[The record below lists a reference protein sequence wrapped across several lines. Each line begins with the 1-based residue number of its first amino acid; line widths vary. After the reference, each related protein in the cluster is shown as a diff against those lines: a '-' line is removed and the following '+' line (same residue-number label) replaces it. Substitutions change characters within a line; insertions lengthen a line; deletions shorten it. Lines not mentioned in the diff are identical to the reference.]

1 MTQANMD
8 KKLSHYDTKVCE
20 QGRQESLQWV
30 KRNAWLF
37 DGMVLVSNT
46 QERCRH
52 LYNILDKHN
61 HVHAG
66 IYNKGFNERDFRQF
80 VNKTKEQTIK
90 ELSELFPVV
99 AEDIGDNFSLWM
111 DQELVDKEGNL
122 LFENN
127 KKLQERTYEALINVD
142 TQFPGKDMFLITS
155 SGVLRSIQSTLLW
168 MTSRQFDKYLTQE
181 LWKNSIPN
189 LGITEFFWNEKEI
202 KYELEKFNIVG
213 ADFESNL

>member
-1 MTQANMD
+1 
-8 KKLSHYDTKVCE
+8 
-20 QGRQESLQWV
+20 
-30 KRNAWLF
+30 
-37 DGMVLVSNT
+37 MVLVSNT
-46 QERCRH
+46 QERCRD

-61 HVHAG
+61 HFHAG
-66 IYNKGFNERDFRQF
+66 IYNKGFNERDFGQF

-155 SGVLRSIQSTLLW
+155 SGVLRSIQSTLL
-168 MTSRQFDKYLTQE
+168 
-181 LWKNSIPN
+181 
-189 LGITEFFWNEKEI
+189 
-202 KYELEKFNIVG
+202 
-213 ADFESNL
+213 